1 VFRVGDGE
9 EIGKI
14 VRKLQGKSQMGKN
27 FCGHVTKKPHTNP
40 DMSKMLTLNLWWL
53 MIPRKTGANIIEI
66 IWTWPA
72 TY

>member
-1 VFRVGDGE
+1 
-9 EIGKI
+9 
-14 VRKLQGKSQMGKN
+14 MGKN